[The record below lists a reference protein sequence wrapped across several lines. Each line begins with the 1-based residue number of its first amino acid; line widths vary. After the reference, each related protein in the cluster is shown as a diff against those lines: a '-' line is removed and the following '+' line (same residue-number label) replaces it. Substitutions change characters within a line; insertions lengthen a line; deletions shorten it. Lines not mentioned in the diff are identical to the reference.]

1 TYGAEGADL
10 LQICD
15 SGQRTSQKVDD
26 FMSKAGS
33 LIKKVAKAA
42 WGMALLCA
50 GLSLLGCAAASK
62 GSSVTASVASAWQN
76 SGTQNIFT
84 GLAEFES
91 ETEAKAEAFYAEASE
106 RYEACVPALEEAL
119 SAYREDRDFTVD
131 YAAYDRYFY
140 FDSFSPPEGTIA
152 ILSKDDICMGFRM
165 NLRCRE
171 EFDDGTVSRDESS
184 PDRDIICE
192 YYEIGDIR
200 YFSYADS
207 HVSDMAFS
215 IPNFMCMTEM
225 EQIYAIDKERESYTV
240 YRQEYNPFG
249 EQGFF
254 WEAERAEVLWEY
266 IEMGGSLY
274 RIDREQKALF
284 PVNVPERTLPSGTP
298 ALADY
303 VYQSWLYKQKEL
315 CQNLLYKMAVSAEG
329 VEAVLPDGYM
339 LLFHDYTVSDINGD
353 GILDILAVI
362 CPVLEQYDTQNS
374 HYTEDSPY
382 RKVPEYY
389 YQELWLFTE
398 QPDGSFSGECLMDAD
413 SLIWDDTFTLTDITG
428 FYGGFFM
435 EYFVGRSPFAT
446 VLFKFACDS
455 GEWKLVEQ
463 YSNDIYS
470 TPESFY
476 AYTEDI
482 LAAEELYKVS
492 VKDYVNEQYAALLS
506 ESGYTDYGYLFQLPD
521 EVLVQR
527 INEALRGEM
536 DKLFCTMEV
545 LDECHDVLLQNDFI
559 FLNSRV
565 AVLQFTFLDKTAD
578 GVYVR
583 KYFPV
588 SIDLATGEIIDF
600 RDYLTAEELSKL
612 LACTNPDCKSK
623 ENLALFD
630 LYDDYETLLKAGG
643 DSMTLLLVHEGL
655 LILNAD
661 EYWPDCCLIPRCR
674 LLDSPLAVF
683 WDDWN

>member
-1 TYGAEGADL
+1 
-10 LQICD
+10 
-15 SGQRTSQKVDD
+15 
-26 FMSKAGS
+26 
-33 LIKKVAKAA
+33 
-42 WGMALLCA
+42 MALLCA
-50 GLSLLGCAAASK
+50 GLSLLGCAAAPK
-62 GSSVTASVASAWQN
+62 GSHVTASVSSTWQN
-76 SGTQNIFT
+76 GGVQNIFID
-84 GLAEFES
+84 LAELES
-91 ETEAKAEAFYAEASE
+91 ETEAAATAFYAEASE
-106 RYEACVPALEEAL
+106 RYEACVPAIEEAL
-119 SAYREDRDFTVD
+119 SAYREDRDFKVD

-140 FDSFSPPEGTIA
+140 FDSFSLPEGTIA
-152 ILSKDDICMGFRM
+152 ILSRNNTCMGFRM

-184 PDRDIICE
+184 PDREIICE

-207 HVSDMAFS
+207 YVSDMAFS
-215 IPNFMCMTEM
+215 IPNFMCMMDM

-254 WEAERAEVLWEY
+254 WEAEATGLLREY
-266 IEMGGSLY
+266 IEMSGSLY
-274 RIDREQKALF
+274 RIDRENKALF
-284 PVNVPERTLPSGTP
+284 PVNAPERTLPSGTP

-315 CQNLLYKMAVSAEG
+315 CQNLLYKMSVSAED
-329 VEAVLPDGYM
+329 VEAVLPDGYI
-339 LLFHDYTVSDINGD
+339 LRWSDDYTVSDVNGD
-353 GILDILAVI
+353 GTLDILALI
-362 CPVLEQYDTQNS
+362 CPVLENYEPQSPYA
-374 HYTEDSPY
+374 EDSPY
-382 RKVPEYY
+382 WKVPEYY
-389 YQELWLFTE
+389 YLELWLFAG
-398 QPDGSFSGECLMDAD
+398 QPDGSFLGECLMDSDLVVWSDA
-413 SLIWDDTFTLTDITG
+413 FRLTDITG
-428 FYGGFFM
+428 FSGGFFM
-435 EYFVGRSPFAT
+435 EYFVGRSPFET
-446 VLFKFACDS
+446 VLFKFAYDS
-455 GEWKLVEQ
+455 GEWKLVGK
-463 YSNDIYS
+463 YGNDSYS
-470 TPESFY
+470 TPAGFY

-482 LAAEELYKVS
+482 LAAEELYEVS
-492 VKDYVNEQYAALLS
+492 VRDYVKEQYAALLS
-506 ESGYTDYGYLFQLPD
+506 ESGYTDYGSLFRLPD
-521 EVLVQR
+521 EALVQR

-536 DKLFCTMEV
+536 DKLFGAMEA

-565 AVLQFTFLDKTAD
+565 AVLEFKFMDKTTK
-578 GVYVR
+578 GVSVDRYL
-583 KYFPV
+583 PV

-600 RDYLTAEELSKL
+600 RDYITAEELGRL
-612 LACTNPDCKSK
+612 LACTNPDCKTE

-655 LILNAD
+655 LVLNAD

>member
-1 TYGAEGADL
+1 
-10 LQICD
+10 
-15 SGQRTSQKVDD
+15 
-26 FMSKAGS
+26 MSKAGS
-33 LIKKVAKAA
+33 SIKKAAKAA
-42 WGMALLCA
+42 LWMALLCT

-84 GLAEFES
+84 VLAEFES
-91 ETEAKAEAFYAEASE
+91 ETEAAAETFYAEASE

-140 FDSFSPPEGTIA
+140 FDSFSLPEGTIA
-152 ILSKDDICMGFRM
+152 ILSRDNTCMGFRM

-171 EFDDGTVSRDESS
+171 EFDGGIISS
-184 PDRDIICE
+184 TLPDREILCE

-200 YFSYADS
+200 YFSYVDS
-207 HVSDMAFS
+207 DLSDTAFS
-215 IPNFMCMTEM
+215 IPNFMCMTDM
-225 EQIYAIDKERESYTV
+225 EQIYAIDKEKESWTV
-240 YRQEYNPFG
+240 YRNEFNPFG

-254 WEAERAEVLWEY
+254 WEAEATGLLREY
-266 IEMGGSLY
+266 IEMSGSLY

-284 PVNVPERTLPSGTP
+284 PVNAPEWTLPSGTP

-303 VYQSWLYKQKEL
+303 VYRSWLYKQKEL
-315 CQNLLYKMAVSAEG
+315 CQNLLYKVAVSAED

-339 LLFHDYTVSDINGD
+339 LRWSDDYTVCDINGD
-353 GILDILAVI
+353 GTLDVLALI

-374 HYTEDSPY
+374 YYAEDSPY

-389 YQELWLFTE
+389 YQELWLFTG
-398 QPDGSFSGECLMDAD
+398 QPDGSFLGECLMDSD
-413 SLIWDDTFTLTDITG
+413 LVVWNDTFSLTNITG
-428 FYGGFFM
+428 FPGGCFM
-435 EYFVGRSPFAT
+435 EYFVGRSPFET
-446 VLFKFACDS
+446 VLFKYVYDG
-455 GEWKLVEQ
+455 GEWKPVGR
-463 YSNDIYS
+463 YGNDSYS
-470 TPESFY
+470 TPASFY

-482 LAAEELYKVS
+482 FAAEELYKVS
-492 VKDYVNEQYAALLS
+492 VRDYVHEQYAALLS
-506 ESGYTDYGYLFQLPD
+506 ESGYTDYGSLFQLPD
-521 EVLVQR
+521 EALVQR
-527 INEALRGEM
+527 INETLRGEM
-536 DKLFCTMEV
+536 DKLFGAMEA

-565 AVLQFTFLDKTAD
+565 AVLEFKFMDRTAD
-578 GVYVR
+578 GVSVERYL
-583 KYFPV
+583 PV
-588 SIDLATGEIIDF
+588 SIDLATGENIDF
-600 RDYLTAEELSKL
+600 RDYITAEELGRL
-612 LACTNPDCKSK
+612 LACTNPNCKTE

>member
-1 TYGAEGADL
+1 
-10 LQICD
+10 
-15 SGQRTSQKVDD
+15 
-26 FMSKAGS
+26 MSKAGS
-33 LIKKVAKAA
+33 SIKKAAKAA
-42 WGMALLCA
+42 LWMALLCT
-50 GLSLLGCAAASK
+50 GLSLLGCAAAPK
-62 GSSVTASVASAWQN
+62 GSSVMAPVVSAWQN

-91 ETEAKAEAFYAEASE
+91 ETEAAAETFYAEASE

-140 FDSFSPPEGTIA
+140 FDSFSLPEGTIA
-152 ILSKDDICMGFRM
+152 ILSRDNTCMGFRV

-171 EFDDGTVSRDESS
+171 EFDGGIISS
-184 PDRDIICE
+184 TLPDREILCE

-200 YFSYADS
+200 YFSYVDS
-207 HVSDMAFS
+207 DLSDTAFS
-215 IPNFMCMTEM
+215 IPNFMCMTDM
-225 EQIYAIDKERESYTV
+225 EQIYAIDKEKESWTV
-240 YRQEYNPFG
+240 YRNEFNPFG
-249 EQGFF
+249 EQRFF
-254 WEAERAEVLWEY
+254 WEAEATGLLREY
-266 IEMGGSLY
+266 IEMSGSLY

-284 PVNVPERTLPSGTP
+284 PVNAPERTLPSGTP

-303 VYQSWLYKQKEL
+303 VYRSWLYKQKEL
-315 CQNLLYKMAVSAEG
+315 CQNLLYKVAVSAED

-339 LLFHDYTVSDINGD
+339 LRWSDDYTVCDINGD
-353 GILDILAVI
+353 GTLDILALI

-374 HYTEDSPY
+374 YYAEDSPY
-382 RKVPEYY
+382 RKVSEYY
-389 YQELWLFTE
+389 YQELWLFTG
-398 QPDGSFSGECLMDAD
+398 QPDGSFLGECLMDSD
-413 SLIWDDTFTLTDITG
+413 LVVWNDTFSLTNITG
-428 FYGGFFM
+428 FPGGCFM
-435 EYFVGRSPFAT
+435 EYFVGRSPFET
-446 VLFKFACDS
+446 VLFKYVYDG
-455 GEWKLVEQ
+455 GEWKPVGR
-463 YSNDIYS
+463 YGNDSYS
-470 TPESFY
+470 TPASFY

-492 VKDYVNEQYAALLS
+492 VRDYVHEQYAALLS
-506 ESGYTDYGYLFQLPD
+506 ESGYTDYGSLFQLPD
-521 EVLVQR
+521 EALVQR
-527 INEALRGEM
+527 INETLRGEM
-536 DKLFCTMEV
+536 DKLFGAMEA

-565 AVLQFTFLDKTAD
+565 AVLEFKFMDRTAD
-578 GVYVR
+578 GVSVERYL
-583 KYFPV
+583 PV
-588 SIDLATGEIIDF
+588 SIDLATGENIDF
-600 RDYLTAEELSKL
+600 RDYITAEELGRL
-612 LACTNPDCKSK
+612 LACTNPNCKTE

-661 EYWPDCCLIPRCR
+661 EYWPNCCLIPRCR

>member
-1 TYGAEGADL
+1 
-10 LQICD
+10 
-15 SGQRTSQKVDD
+15 
-26 FMSKAGS
+26 MSKAGS
-33 LIKKVAKAA
+33 SIKKAAKAA
-42 WGMALLCA
+42 LWMALLCT
-50 GLSLLGCAAASK
+50 GLSLLGCAAAPK
-62 GSSVTASVASAWQN
+62 GSSVMAPVVSAWQN

-91 ETEAKAEAFYAEASE
+91 ETEAAAETFYAEASE

-140 FDSFSPPEGTIA
+140 FDSFSLPEGTIA
-152 ILSKDDICMGFRM
+152 ILSRDNTCMGFRV

-171 EFDDGTVSRDESS
+171 EFDGGIISS
-184 PDRDIICE
+184 TLPDREILCE

-200 YFSYADS
+200 YFSYVDS
-207 HVSDMAFS
+207 DLSDTAFS
-215 IPNFMCMTEM
+215 IPNFMCMTDM
-225 EQIYAIDKERESYTV
+225 EQIYAIDKEKESWTV
-240 YRQEYNPFG
+240 YRNEFNPFG
-249 EQGFF
+249 EQRFF
-254 WEAERAEVLWEY
+254 WEAEATGLLREY
-266 IEMGGSLY
+266 IEMSGSLY

-284 PVNVPERTLPSGTP
+284 PVNAPERTLPSGTP

-303 VYQSWLYKQKEL
+303 VYRSWLYKQKEL
-315 CQNLLYKMAVSAEG
+315 CQNLLYKVAVSAED

-339 LLFHDYTVSDINGD
+339 LRWSDDYTVCDINGD
-353 GILDILAVI
+353 GTLDILALI

-374 HYTEDSPY
+374 YYAEDSPY
-382 RKVPEYY
+382 RKVLEYY
-389 YQELWLFTE
+389 YQELWLFTG
-398 QPDGSFSGECLMDAD
+398 QPDGSFLGECLMDSD
-413 SLIWDDTFTLTDITG
+413 LVVWNDTFSLTNITG
-428 FYGGFFM
+428 FPCGCFM
-435 EYFVGRSPFAT
+435 EYFVGRSPFET
-446 VLFKFACDS
+446 VLFKYVYDG
-455 GEWKLVEQ
+455 GEWKLVGR
-463 YSNDIYS
+463 YGNDSYS
-470 TPESFY
+470 TPASFY

-492 VKDYVNEQYAALLS
+492 VRDYVHEQYAALLS
-506 ESGYTDYGYLFQLPD
+506 ESGYTDYGSLFQLPD
-521 EVLVQR
+521 EALVQR
-527 INEALRGEM
+527 INETLRGEM
-536 DKLFCTMEV
+536 DKLFGAMEA

-565 AVLQFTFLDKTAD
+565 AVLEFKFMDRTAD
-578 GVYVR
+578 GVSVERYL
-583 KYFPV
+583 PV
-588 SIDLATGEIIDF
+588 SIDLATGENIDF
-600 RDYLTAEELSKL
+600 RDYITAEELGRL
-612 LACTNPDCKSK
+612 LACTNPNCKTE

-661 EYWPDCCLIPRCR
+661 EYWPNCCLIPRCR